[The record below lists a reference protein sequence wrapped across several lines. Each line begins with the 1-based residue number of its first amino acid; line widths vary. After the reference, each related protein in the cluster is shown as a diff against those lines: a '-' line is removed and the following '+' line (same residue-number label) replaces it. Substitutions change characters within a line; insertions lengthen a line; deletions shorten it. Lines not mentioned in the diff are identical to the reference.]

1 MSLKSMI
8 IGESETRQVLQQ
20 RRVRRDNFELVPE
33 EELGHLN
40 LL

>member
-20 RRVRRDNFELVPE
+20 CRVRKLRCKRIK
-33 EELGHLN
+33 GALN
-40 LL
+40 YEQI

>member
-1 MSLKSMI
+1 MSSKSMI

-20 RRVRRDNFELVPE
+20 CVDEDNFELVPE